1 MSALSSRRRP
11 VTPRMRR
18 IAITGGI
25 ACGKST
31 VGRVFEQAGI
41 PVFDADTIAHEVMR
55 PGGPVHRAIVR
66 AFGRGVTGPDGA
78 MDRAKL
84 GAIVFADPAARAR
97 LNALVHPAVRRA
109 LAQRLGAAERD
120 GARAAAALVPLL
132 FEAGM
137 ERGWDAI
144 LCVTSPRAEILR
156 RLRAR
161 GLSGRAAAARI
172 RAQAPL
178 REKARRADHVLRNA
192 GARRTLE
199 AAARRLIRDAG
210 WAS

>member
-1 MSALSSRRRP
+1 
-11 VTPRMRR
+11 MRR

-41 PVFDADTIAHEVMR
+41 PVFDADVLAHEAMR
-55 PGGPVHRAIVR
+55 PGGTVHRAIVR

-78 MDRAKL
+78 IDRAKL

-109 LAQRLGAAERD
+109 LARRLREAGRG
-120 GARAAAALVPLL
+120 GARAAAAIVPLL

-137 ERGWDAI
+137 DGGWDAI
-144 LCVTSPRAEILR
+144 VCVTAPRAEVLR
-156 RLRAR
+156 RLRMR
-161 GLSGRAAAARI
+161 GLGTRAAAARI

-178 REKARRADHVLRNA
+178 REKVRRADHVLRNI
-192 GARRTLE
+192 GARRTVE
-199 AAARRLIRDAG
+199 AATRRLIREAG
-210 WAS
+210 WGP